1 MSSGFRQ
8 ILAVLASLLFAISMP
23 AQDIPVLPDDPSI
36 LKGVTPDGLS
46 YYLVSNKAVPGA
58 ADFALV
64 QRNGSITDAREA
76 LSYLPRVKSQSPQ
89 DFLLR
94 HGSAPGRSGYVKA
107 SDDAVVFRMENITF
121 ESGKAVLDST
131 LLMIMDIVDG
141 YYAPADQA
149 VVISG
154 DIDAKAVAEKL
165 TSMSYMI
172 PYVEPSPLLQFG
184 SEMNEEALFVT
195 DSDDSPF
202 ADISFTWKSQRL
214 PREYM
219 NTVQPA
225 IFEKAVTVLGR
236 VAVAEV
242 RKMLEQKG
250 IPAAE
255 VGYDHVCSDETPYDD
270 SFTLNLTVRRQ
281 DAAEAFEVATEVM
294 ASLDSDGAG
303 IDEYMV
309 AEAQALEMMEA
320 AVDKGNAGYVDRCIN
335 AFLNNSSLASPET
348 VLDFQTSRK
357 MTPSTRQALF
367 NDIAMALLD
376 SAANLTVKCP
386 GDSLSVREAFD
397 SVWRASAASGVLP
410 SEMNMA
416 DTLSFPGKQA
426 KVKIK
431 SVKKEHVS
439 GGSIWLF
446 SNGIKVIYKKMASD
460 RMYYTLALSRGYSG
474 ISGLEPGEGAFMSD
488 YLRTCRI
495 AGLKGSTFMDI
506 LKREGI
512 GMDVNVSMSNT
523 MISGEAPE
531 ERMHLLLRSLLAV
544 VNERK
549 GNDEAFRYYKESENL
564 RLEHAGEDFVR
575 RMAVIDSLM
584 CPDYRYSSYKTAG
597 NISSGFQEKAEAF
610 FNEVFAKTG
619 DGALVLVGNMDEEKL
634 KKILLEYVGGFRTT
648 DTAFRRPVVRY
659 HPVSGWSTYTVDGD
673 VNSIE
678 VAVSARMPIS
688 AENYIAAHL
697 SAEVLERRLVAE
709 LGNSGMHAEVSYN
722 CRMYPE
728 ERLNVYIT
736 VSEASHDGFKAGM
749 EAKTPIEVL
758 GMVRSVLMDLHCME
772 VSEDVL
778 KICKAQLKSE
788 IATEM
793 QDPRYWVDAIVLRYL
808 DGKDLSTGYA
818 SKVDAVTPV
827 KVQSVLKMLDDGSK
841 IEYVTTR
848 KY

>member
-23 AQDIPVLPDDPSI
+23 AQDIPVLPDDPAV
-36 LKGVTPDGLS
+36 LKGVTPNGLS
-46 YYLVSNKAVPGA
+46 YYLVSNKSVIGA

-76 LSYLPRVKSQSPQ
+76 LLSLPRVKSQSPQ

-94 HGSAPGRSGYVKA
+94 HGSAPGRYGYVKA
-107 SDDAVVFRMENITF
+107 SDDAVVFRMENISLT
-121 ESGKAVLDST
+121 SGRAVLDST
-131 LLMIMDIVDG
+131 LLMIMDIVDKA
-141 YYAPADQA
+141 YAPADQA
-149 VVISG
+149 VVVSG
-154 DIDAKAVAEKL
+154 DIDAKAVADKL

-172 PYVEPSPLLQFG
+172 PYVVPSPLLQFG
-184 SEMNEEALFVT
+184 SDMSDEALFVT
-195 DSDDSPF
+195 DADDSPY

-225 IFEKAVTVLGR
+225 IFEKAVNVLGR
-236 VAVAEV
+236 VAVANV
-242 RKMLEQKG
+242 RRMLEQKG

-255 VGYDHVCSDETPYDD
+255 VLYDHVCSGETPYDD
-270 SFTLNLTVRRQ
+270 SFTLNLIVRRQ
-281 DAAEAFEVATEVM
+281 DAAEAFEVAAEVM
-294 ASLDSDGAG
+294 ASLDSEGAG

-309 AEAQALEMMEA
+309 AEAQALEIMEA
-320 AVDKGNAGYVDRCIN
+320 AVDKGNEGYVDRCIN
-335 AFLNNSSLASPET
+335 AFLNNSSLASPEAI
-348 VLDFQTSRK
+348 LDFHTSRK
-357 MTPSTRQALF
+357 IAPSVRQALF

-376 SAANLTVKCP
+376 SAANLTVRCP
-386 GDSLSVREAFD
+386 GDSISVRETFD
-397 SVWRASAASGVLP
+397 SVWRAAAKAGQLP

-446 SNGIKVIYKKMASD
+446 SNGFKVIYKKMASD
-460 RMYYTLALSRGYSG
+460 RMYYTLALSRGYNG

-488 YLRTCRI
+488 YLRTCRV
-495 AGLKGSTFMDI
+495 AGLKGTVFMDI

-544 VNERK
+544 ANERTR
-549 GNDEAFRYYKESENL
+549 NDEAFGYYKESEYL
-564 RLEHAGEDFVR
+564 RLRHAGEDFMR
-575 RMAVIDSLM
+575 RKAVIDSLM
-584 CPDYRYSSYKTAG
+584 CPDYRYSHYKTAG
-597 NISSGFQEKAEAF
+597 NMSAGFQDKADSF
-610 FNEVFAKTG
+610 FEDVFSKTG

-634 KKILLEYVGGFRTT
+634 KKILLEYVGGFRTA
-648 DTAFRRPVVRY
+648 DVAFRRPVIRY
-659 HPVSGWSTYTVDGD
+659 HPVSGWSTYTVEGD
-673 VNSIE
+673 ANSID
-678 VAVSARMPIS
+678 VSVSARMPVS
-688 AENYIAAHL
+688 ADNYIAAHL
-697 SAEVLERRLVAE
+697 ATEVLERKLIEV
-709 LGNSGMHAEVSYN
+709 LGDSGMHVSVSYN
-722 CRMYPE
+722 CRIYPE
-728 ERLNVYIT
+728 ERFNLFIS
-736 VSEASHDGFKAGM
+736 VSEASPDGFMAGM

-818 SKVDAVTPV
+818 SKIDAVTPA

-841 IEYVTTR
+841 IEYVTTS